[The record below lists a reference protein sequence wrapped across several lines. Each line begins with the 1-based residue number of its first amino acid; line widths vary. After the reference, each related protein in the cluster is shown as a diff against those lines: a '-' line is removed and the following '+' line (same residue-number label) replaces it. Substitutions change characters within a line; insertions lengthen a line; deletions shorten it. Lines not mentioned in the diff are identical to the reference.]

1 MKEQRQCHPRQ
12 LVALTVLLLAMTIK
26 NSRSDYPT
34 PVAFQ
39 LVGQMSPDVSEV
51 LLIADVE
58 LQPLIQDIR
67 RLRSVGAWLEE
78 ETDKIPSSHHR
89 EQALLSK
96 QLDLFKGE
104 TRILL
109 RRAQQLDQMMGRAA
123 APPPGKT
130 HERTKRSAM
139 LLLGGLALAGAAAGN
154 FAYTAYLH
162 RRLDELQHRQ
172 DDMVQYVD
180 ATAQMALENE
190 SRFEAL
196 NNTLGEL
203 IKRTISFDADV
214 VERVEHLQGTQQLLL
229 ILTTCEATINYLA
242 RALDHITTTWTA
254 AIHGEISFD
263 LLNPDQARKE
273 LQKISEKLHPSL
285 TMAVTPED
293 LLAFYKLPCHL
304 LNRKGKYK
312 LAVPVPVYSQ
322 REVYS
327 IYRHLP
333 APIAAG
339 EQLEMMVD
347 TENKFLALNRGRTL
361 HAEFDTA
368 ELQGCVNVH
377 QLHLC
382 PHLRAFRKESRPSC
396 LYLLFQGEI
405 ERAQKACGHSFRLMG
420 TSDVVQLTSSNF
432 LVVASQ
438 ASTVSQTCED
448 PTLTE
453 EVQVSRGTA
462 EIELPQGC
470 SLATAGHYV
479 SPAHNQTLGVDTRL
493 VRPGNLLGDLDTLDG
508 MMEIAYPE
516 LDLRED
522 EIEQLT
528 RELAPEGSITVTD
541 VLAARHRAH
550 AHYEHTSYFAAV
562 VALLSLAILASFFG
576 WVIYRWKRR
585 NIPSRPIKGRR
596 LRPSPPPPFESEDE
610 C

>member
-1 MKEQRQCHPRQ
+1 
-12 LVALTVLLLAMTIK
+12 
-26 NSRSDYPT
+26 
-34 PVAFQ
+34 
-39 LVGQMSPDVSEV
+39 
-51 LLIADVE
+51 
-58 LQPLIQDIR
+58 
-67 RLRSVGAWLEE
+67 
-78 ETDKIPSSHHR
+78 
-89 EQALLSK
+89 
-96 QLDLFKGE
+96 
-104 TRILL
+104 
-109 RRAQQLDQMMGRAA
+109 
-123 APPPGKT
+123 
-130 HERTKRSAM
+130 
-139 LLLGGLALAGAAAGN
+139 
-154 FAYTAYLH
+154 
-162 RRLDELQHRQ
+162 
-172 DDMVQYVD
+172 
-180 ATAQMALENE
+180 
-190 SRFEAL
+190 
-196 NNTLGEL
+196 
-203 IKRTISFDADV
+203 
-214 VERVEHLQGTQQLLL
+214 
-229 ILTTCEATINYLA
+229 
-242 RALDHITTTWTA
+242 
-254 AIHGEISFD
+254 
-263 LLNPDQARKE
+263 
-273 LQKISEKLHPSL
+273 
-285 TMAVTPED
+285 MAVTPED